1 MHEAFVE
8 DDQALTLGLQVVRS
22 QPPPPPTPPPPAAGQ
37 IISKSCNF
45 SPETEFTQIILA

>member
-22 QPPPPPTPPPPAAGQ
+22 QPPLAGQ